1 MGTRGALRKGPCKS
15 VTKDEKCRWINNLKD
30 PGLLEMVS
38 DLGSAAGQPGLQALF
53 LIRALS
59 GDNWCLWV
67 ALKGSAS
74 VFPMGLLVPC
84 PQEPLLCSPSMR
96 KVTGRSP
103 SDAGSGGGEHGVDL
117 RKRCVQVLTL
127 PLKLCIWGQIIQ
139 SYRISLAV
147 PPLQGHF
154 ESSLG
159 LCMYC
164 AQHT

>member
-1 MGTRGALRKGPCKS
+1 MK
-15 VTKDEKCRWINNLKD
+15 KCRWINNLKD

-38 DLGSAAGQPGLQALF
+38 DLSSAAGPPGSQALF

-74 VFPMGLLVPC
+74 VFPGGPLLPC
-84 PQEPLLCSPSMR
+84 PQESLLCSPSMT

-103 SDAGSGGGEHGVDL
+103 SHAGRGGGEHGVDL

-139 SYRISLAV
+139 SCRISLVV

-159 LCMYC
+159 LRMYS